1 MLSSCIDVHG
11 AATAQWRCLQ
21 NTEAKV
27 RYRYLRLLAALPLAA
42 VLLYQPAATPLPAHA
57 SLYAQMLTIQKR
69 ILSGVGTRA
78 LAPAD
83 VDPTERDTAQP
94 NTYYPTSD
102 DGCPLNLGSNIKVNQ
117 NCLNLTDATLQGRA
131 QAQNET
137 AISHDPKNP
146 QHLVA
151 TFNDYRRGDG
161 NCYGAFSLD
170 GGRTWA
176 DSTIPMSF
184 SSGHPPAAVSTGD
197 FGAVARQYWQGGGDT
212 SVAWDTK
219 GNAYFSCQVFQRGKP
234 TTPNTDVSSA
244 FLLFRSTQNKGGSWN
259 FPGRYIRASAGVT
272 ATQAANNPFLDKQ
285 YMTVDN
291 HVGSP
296 FQDRIYVS
304 WTEFAANGTAFIY
317 EAFSSDY
324 GESFS
329 SPHLVNV
336 STTLC
341 ANDYG
346 LAVGGCNENQFS
358 QPFTGAD
365 GSLYIVYDNYNNVET
380 KAGTDNRNQI
390 LLSKSTDGGIT
401 FGVPVKVADYY
412 DLPDCLTYQGQ
423 DPFRACVPEKGSTT
437 NSVFRAANYP
447 SGSVNPRDTAQV
459 VVTFGS
465 YINKYS
471 NETNGCTPTGISPAS
486 GQDLYS
492 GVKAANGCANK
503 ILVSVSNNGATSFSG
518 TTTDPRALTTVNQK
532 SAQRKTDQWWQWEAF
547 TRDGRLAVSYYDRQ
561 YGTDEVTGFS
571 DFSLSGSRDFVHFGT
586 RRVTTSS
593 SPPPTQFAGTFW
605 GDYTGLT
612 APDKA
617 YPIWS
622 DTRPPD
628 LFLCPG
634 TGTPGNPPAV
644 CTGSAS
650 NASRANDQDVF
661 VASLSI
667 PLAGDGGDEGGNSDS
682 GSGD

>member
-1 MLSSCIDVHG
+1 M
-11 AATAQWRCLQ
+11 
-21 NTEAKV
+21 

-42 VLLYQPAATPLPAHA
+42 VLLYQPAATPIPAHA

-83 VDPTERDTAQP
+83 VDPSERDTPQP

-102 DGCPLNLGSNIKVNQ
+102 NGCPLNLGSNVKVNQ
-117 NCLNLTDATLQGRA
+117 NCLNLTDAAFQGRG

-137 AISHDPKNP
+137 AISHDPNNP

-170 GGRTWA
+170 GGRTWS
-176 DSTIPMSF
+176 DTTVPMSF
-184 SSGHPPAAVSTGD
+184 TSGHPPAAVSTGD
-197 FGAVARQYWQGGGDT
+197 FGASRQYWQAGGDT

-219 GNAYFSCQVFQRGKP
+219 GNAYFSCQVFQRGAG
-234 TTPNTDVSSA
+234 TTPNPDVSSA
-244 FLLFRSTQNKGGSWN
+244 FLLFRSTQNNGGSWN
-259 FPGRYIRASAGVT
+259 FPGRYVRASAGVT
-272 ATQAANNPFLDKQ
+272 TAEATANPFLDKQ

-296 FQDRIYVS
+296 FQDRVYVS

-324 GESFS
+324 GQSFS
-329 SPHLVNV
+329 AKHLVSGNT
-336 STTLC
+336 SLC

-358 QPFTGAD
+358 QPFTGSD
-365 GSLYIVYDNYNNVET
+365 GALYIVYDNYNNVET
-380 KAGTDNRNQI
+380 LAGPDNRNQV

-401 FGVPVKVADYY
+401 FSAPVKVADYY

-423 DPFRACVPEKGSTT
+423 DPGRACVPEKGSTA
-437 NSVFRAANYP
+437 NSVFRAANYS
-447 SGSVNPRDTAQV
+447 SGSVNPRNAAQV
-459 VVTFGS
+459 VVTVGS

-471 NETNGCTPTGISPAS
+471 NETNGCTPTGISPAT
-486 GQDLYS
+486 GQDRYS
-492 GVKAANGCANK
+492 GVKDPNGCANK
-503 ILVSVSNNGATSFSG
+503 ILVSVSNNGGTSFTGSS
-518 TTTDPRALTTVNQK
+518 TDPRALTTVNQK
-532 SAQRKTDQWWQWEAF
+532 SAQRKTDQWWQWAAF
-547 TRDGRLAVSYYDRQ
+547 TGDGRLAVSYYDRQ

-586 RRVTTSS
+586 RRVTTAS
-593 SPPPTQFAGTFW
+593 SPPPTQFSGQFW

-612 APDKA
+612 APDNA

-622 DTRPPD
+622 DTRAPE

-634 TGTPGNPPAV
+634 TGTSGNPPAI
-644 CTGSAS
+644 CTASAA
-650 NASRANDQDVF
+650 NASRANDQDIF
-661 VASLSI
+661 VAALSI
-667 PLAGDGGDEGGNSDS
+667 PLAGDGGDEGGNS
-682 GSGD
+682 GSGQGD

>member
-1 MLSSCIDVHG
+1 M
-11 AATAQWRCLQ
+11 
-21 NTEAKV
+21 K
-27 RYRYLRLLAALPLAA
+27 YRYLRLLAALPLAA
-42 VLLYQPAATPLPAHA
+42 VLLYQPAATPVPAHA
-57 SLYAQMLTIQKR
+57 SLYAKMLTIQKR
-69 ILSGVGTRA
+69 LLSGVGTRA
-78 LAPAD
+78 LAPGE

-102 DGCPLNLGSNIKVNQ
+102 NGCPLNLGNNIKVNQ

-137 AISHDPKNP
+137 AISHDPNNP

-161 NCYGAFSLD
+161 NCYAAFSLD

-212 SVAWDTK
+212 SIAWDTK

-244 FLLFRSTQNKGGSWN
+244 FLLFRSTQNNGGSWN

-304 WTEFAANGTAFIY
+304 WTEFAADGTAFIY
-317 EAFSSDY
+317 EGFSSDY

-329 SPHLVNV
+329 APHLVNV
-336 STTLC
+336 STSLC

-346 LAVGGCNENQFS
+346 LAVSGCNENQFS

-390 LLSKSTDGGIT
+390 LISKSTDGGVT

-412 DLPDCLTYQGQ
+412 DLPDCATYQGGQ
-423 DPFRACVPEKGSTT
+423 DPGRACVPEKGSTT

-447 SGSVNPRDTAQV
+447 SGSVNPRNTAQV

-471 NETNGCTPTGISPAS
+471 NETNGCTPTGISPAT
-486 GQDLYS
+486 GINLYS
-492 GVKAANGCANK
+492 GVKDANGCANK
-503 ILVSVSNNGATSFSG
+503 ILVSVSNNAGTSFTG

-532 SAQRKTDQWWQWEAF
+532 SAQRKTDQWWQWQDF
-547 TRDGRLAVSYYDRQ
+547 TKDGRLAVSYYDRQ
-561 YGTDEVTGFS
+561 YGTDESTGYS

-593 SPPPTQFAGTFW
+593 LPPPTQFAGTFW

-617 YPIWS
+617 YPLWS

-628 LFLCPG
+628 LFVCPG
-634 TGTPGNPPAV
+634 SATPGNPPRV
-644 CTGSAS
+644 CTGSAT
-650 NASRANDQDVF
+650 NAPRANDQDIF
-661 VASLSI
+661 VAAVSI
-667 PLAGDGGDEGGNSDS
+667 PLPGAGDDEGGNSDN
-682 GSGD
+682 GGGD